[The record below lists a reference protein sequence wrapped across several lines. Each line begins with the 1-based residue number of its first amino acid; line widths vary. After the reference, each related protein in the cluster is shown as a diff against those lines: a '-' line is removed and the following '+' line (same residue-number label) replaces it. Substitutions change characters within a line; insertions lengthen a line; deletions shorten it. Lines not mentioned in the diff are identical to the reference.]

1 MSQQRSAA
9 LQYPQQLPNEFGA
22 SKLGP
27 SVSKQSNISNI
38 AAAGH
43 GRVPRS
49 DGSAVVAIKTL
60 AGPPIT
66 FCHIPPTAAAL
77 LRSSRMQRL
86 QSSWKQKLCMN
97 QELDDYD
104 KGDRDHYGECIRKVT
119 RRGTRKKR

>member
-1 MSQQRSAA
+1 MSQQCSAA
-9 LQYPQQLPNEFGA
+9 LQYRRQLPNEFGA

-27 SVSKQSNISNI
+27 SISKQSNISNI

-49 DGSAVVAIKTL
+49 DGSAVVANKTL

-66 FCHIPPTAAAL
+66 FCHIPPTVAAP

-86 QSSWKQKLCMN
+86 QSSWKQKLCVN
-97 QELDDYD
+97 QEFDDYD
-104 KGDRDHYGECIRKVT
+104 KSVRDH
-119 RRGTRKKR
+119 